1 MIPRINLLPHRER
14 ERKAQQVRFIIM
26 LVMVGLVAA
35 GISFVIDGYL
45 HQMQLVAQ
53 SRITFLEQEVQKI
66 NKEITHIE
74 QVKVEIND
82 MLSREKVVESLQL
95 NRAQVVHLFDQ
106 LGRHVPENLVLK
118 SVKQTGTKLVIVG
131 STNSQSKVS
140 VFMRNLETSQ
150 HLKNAT
156 LIEIQ
161 SSGSGDNDFTINV
174 DFLRTDDTPSK
185 V

>member
-1 MIPRINLLPHRER
+1 
-14 ERKAQQVRFIIM
+14 
-26 LVMVGLVAA
+26 
-35 GISFVIDGYL
+35 
-45 HQMQLVAQ
+45 
-53 SRITFLEQEVQKI
+53 
-66 NKEITHIE
+66 
-74 QVKVEIND
+74 
-82 MLSREKVVESLQL
+82 
-95 NRAQVVHLFDQ
+95 
-106 LGRHVPENLVLK
+106 LVLK

-174 DFLRTDDTPSK
+174 DFVRTDDTPSK